1 MGYELVDMVPNVV
14 VAYVVVDVDI
24 PTDLVVDH
32 VDLVP
37 LDAPPVAPSVGSDS
51 SAAAAGCGAGCG
63 RCGTGSAPA
72 VRANVSGR
80 GCDEVQAPLA

>member
-1 MGYELVDMVPNVV
+1 MGYVLVDMVPNVV

-37 LDAPPVAPSVGSDS
+37 LDAPPVARTVGSDS

-63 RCGTGSAPA
+63 RYGTWSAPA
-72 VRANVSGR
+72 ARANVSGR
-80 GCDEVQAPLA
+80 GCDEVRGALA